1 MEKVI
6 WIFLFGGTG
15 SLMRFGISNYTQTL
29 VGRTFPLGTLVVNC
43 LGAFIFGL
51 IWSLASEKGALSPQL
66 SSIILIGFAGAF
78 TTFSTFSFETIQLF
92 KNDHIWLG
100 LTNVLLNNLLC
111 LGFLLIGT
119 MIVRNT

>member
-1 MEKVI
+1 MEKAL

-15 SLMRFGISNYTQTL
+15 TLMRFGISNYTQTL
-29 VGRTFPLGTLVVNC
+29 VGRTFPLSTLVVNC

-51 IWSLASEKGALSPQL
+51 IWSLASEKGVLSPQL
-66 SSIILIGFAGAF
+66 SSVILIGFAGAF

-100 LTNVLLNNLLC
+100 LTNVFLNNIL
-111 LGFLLIGT
+111 
-119 MIVRNT
+119 